1 MISIIHQSSSVAS
14 NINMKLILTILLLVQ
29 AASLSLQNYDTNCF
43 DQYFPSAL
51 KESATRSSE
60 ASINVWI
67 VQTREWTGSTG
78 SIRETVKDEIHT
90 IPENVETRL
99 TYIYEPRPY
108 NNPDYNPRYLT
119 LLFDGTS
126 LMAAIG
132 RLEEEA
138 GPSVLTHTA
147 TWAGCEH
154 TALPVFMKANS
165 STSATLT
172 FEENSQIYPL
182 SGVWGTGRE
191 QLFIQIQ

>member
-1 MISIIHQSSSVAS
+1 M
-14 NINMKLILTILLLVQ
+14 
-29 AASLSLQNYDTNCF
+29 
-43 DQYFPSAL
+43 

-99 TYIYEPRPY
+99 TYIYEPHY
-108 NNPDYNPRYLT
+108 SNTNFNPRYLT

-126 LMAAIG
+126 LMAGIG

-172 FEENSQIYPL
+172 FETNSMSYYGGQ
-182 SGVWGTGRE
+182 WGRGQET
-191 QLFIQIQ
+191 LFVQIQ